1 MFIIRMLVTSSF
13 YGATNGGEGAAVEY
27 AVHALGIKE
36 VIVHVLTV
44 EQ

>member
-1 MFIIRMLVTSSF
+1 M
-13 YGATNGGEGAAVEY
+13 ATNGGEGAAVEY

-36 VIVHVLTV
+36 VIVCGHLTV